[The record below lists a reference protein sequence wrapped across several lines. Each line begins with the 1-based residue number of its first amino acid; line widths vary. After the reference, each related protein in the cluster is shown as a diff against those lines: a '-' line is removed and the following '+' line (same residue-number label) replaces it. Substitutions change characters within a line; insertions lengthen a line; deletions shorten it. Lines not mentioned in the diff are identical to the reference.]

1 MKTTT
6 HGRPQRK
13 QTVSGMSMK
22 ESQDDALNR
31 EMTHQTPSLPIR
43 SIGHGFH
50 QGSIL
55 KDRQELN
62 MKHRSRAKKHAE
74 PGEKDT
80 GLGRQ
85 RRNEGVP

>member
-6 HGRPQRK
+6 HGRLQRN
-13 QTVSGMSMK
+13 QTASSMSMK

-31 EMTHQTPSLPIR
+31 DMTHQAPTSPIR

-55 KDRQELN
+55 KDRRELN
-62 MKHRSRAKKHAE
+62 MKHRSRAKEHAE